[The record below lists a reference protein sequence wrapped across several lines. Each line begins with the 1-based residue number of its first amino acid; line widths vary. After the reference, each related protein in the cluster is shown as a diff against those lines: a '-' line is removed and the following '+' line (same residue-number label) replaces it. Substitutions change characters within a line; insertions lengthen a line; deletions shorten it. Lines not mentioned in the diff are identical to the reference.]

1 MALFPFQDELMVI
14 AAVLGVLIA
23 FYFQLT
29 GKLAKSKAEERA
41 AIFGRIDEK
50 TSQVITSVKDELKV
64 MDSKFTTID
73 NKIIKS
79 EDDIEDVEDEMKTM
93 VQQFRDMCDKLS
105 KHQFILDDVLPDFKS
120 LQKEFNHFKNKVDIH
135 MYGANAL
142 VNTKDVERNTD
153 RDEGEMGTK

>member
-1 MALFPFQDELMVI
+1 MVV
-14 AAVLGVLIA
+14 AAVIGVIIA

-50 TSQVITSVKDELKV
+50 TSQIISSVKDEMKV
-64 MDSKFTTID
+64 VDGKFTTMDGRI
-73 NKIIKS
+73 NKD

-105 KHQFILDDVLPDFKS
+105 KHQFILEDLSPDFKQ
-120 LQKEFNHFKNKVDIH
+120 LRKEFNHFKNKVDIH
-135 MYGANAL
+135 MYGNNSL
-142 VNTKDVERNTD
+142 VNTRDVERNTS
-153 RDEGEMGTK
+153 RDEGEEGLK